1 MNIREKQV
9 ILSKVEYDE
18 MEQELNA
25 LKETVKSK
33 TVTAIFKNN
42 SYDTTKQH
50 YIGMWSIPIGTQI
63 EYVMGVD
70 ENEIVKDMSE
80 EITKLRKENEE
91 QQQQVQKLRSDY
103 LKLKYEGESWKNLL
117 WYKRL
122 FVK

>member
-1 MNIREKQV
+1 MKEKQV

-25 LKETVKSK
+25 LRETVKSK

-42 SYDTTKQH
+42 YYDTTKQH
-50 YIGMWSIPIGTQI
+50 YIGMWSIPVGTQI

-103 LKLKYEGESWKNLL
+103 LKLKYENDSS

>member
-1 MNIREKQV
+1 MNMREKQV

-25 LKETVKSK
+25 LRETVKSK

-42 SYDTTKQH
+42 SYDNTK
-50 YIGMWSIPIGTQI
+50 YYTGMWSIPIGTQI

-70 ENEIVKDMSE
+70 ENEIIKDMSE

-91 QQQQVQKLRSDY
+91 QQITMVQLRSDFR
-103 LKLKYEGESWKNLL
+103 KLKNENDSS